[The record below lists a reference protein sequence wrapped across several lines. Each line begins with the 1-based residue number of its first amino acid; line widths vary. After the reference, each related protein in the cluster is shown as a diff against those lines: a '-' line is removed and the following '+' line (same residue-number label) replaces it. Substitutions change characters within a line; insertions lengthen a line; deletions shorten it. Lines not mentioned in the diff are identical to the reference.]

1 MRKLKK
7 ERGLMD
13 MSVDVQIKLDR
24 YRELYNKWQNRRK
37 EQYNEELVE
46 LSNDCLL
53 MQALDEAIATML
65 VLLPD
70 ESKEEKR

>member
-1 MRKLKK
+1 
-7 ERGLMD
+7 
-13 MSVDVQIKLDR
+13 MSVDVQRKLDR

-37 EQYNEELVE
+37 EQHNEEPIE

-53 MQALDEAIATML
+53 LQALDEAIATML

-70 ESKEEKR
+70 EPEEEKR

>member
-1 MRKLKK
+1 
-7 ERGLMD
+7 